1 MQRVPF
7 YGVFL
12 GAWEAVLGVL
22 GFLGVVFWWLRWA
35 LVAVDGFGWRWYSTV
50 GGGAVPVAC

>member
-1 MQRVPF
+1 VPF